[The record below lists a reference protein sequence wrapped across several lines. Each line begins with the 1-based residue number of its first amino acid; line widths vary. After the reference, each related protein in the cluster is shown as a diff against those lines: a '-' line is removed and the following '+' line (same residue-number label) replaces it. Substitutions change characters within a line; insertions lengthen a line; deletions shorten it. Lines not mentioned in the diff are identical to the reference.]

1 MSSLNP
7 GIEFIEPNHLPGA
20 KRAMKS
26 FGVHKKWIGLF
37 LATVTVLTIMS
48 VFIHLSLQDREAYRW
63 VMHTYQVQTQL
74 QATMLDVEV
83 GQDAHEDYRLNH
95 NQDARQTFTSVFQKA
110 AADQDRL
117 SALVV
122 DNPQQVVRLQTLR
135 RAITEFGAALDA
147 SAKDSAPTVHPV
159 PLLQEFALLE
169 QVHRSAD
176 QMKQAEQDI
185 LEQRTRANLW
195 SQRRANI
202 ALVCFL
208 LIVSFLLV
216 TLFLA
221 VKQDLLLQREAER
234 LRHVGDR
241 KVGELIENISDA
253 FFALNRDWVVTYM
266 NEPAEQIFQKTR
278 AELVGKNLWD
288 VYPEAIDQEFGRAY
302 HRALH
307 EQVTVRF
314 EAYDA
319 VRSSWF
325 ELRVYPNED
334 GLGIFV
340 TNVDE
345 RKTAEDKRG
354 RLERQTMLHSAAQ
367 RRNQELQDLARRL
380 VEMQEAERRRLAHEL
395 HEEIGQI
402 LAGLKL
408 SLAGIMKQRDEARE
422 SQIRVSQDLV
432 TDLMHQVRALAL
444 DLRPGVLDDL
454 GLRPAL
460 EWYCKQY
467 AERTEVAVDL
477 VVTGLDSRLDGTVET
492 TAYRIVQEALANVA
506 HHPEVKSVQVG
517 LTLEAERLMLQI
529 VDRGVGLS
537 LDNAN
542 CFCDH
547 SGLTGMQERATLIGG
562 TFEVVMGLGQGT
574 TIVVVLPLQPVYT
587 SLES

>member
-1 MSSLNP
+1 MNP
-7 GIEFIEPNHLPGA
+7 RIEFIEPNRLPGA

-26 FGVHKKWIGLF
+26 FGVHKKLVGLF

-95 NQDARQTFTSVFQKA
+95 NQSARQTFISAFQKA
-110 AADQDRL
+110 TTDQDRM

-122 DNPQQVVRLQTLR
+122 DNPQQVARLQTLR

-147 SAKDSAPTVHPV
+147 SANDTAPAVHPV
-159 PLLQEFALLE
+159 PLPLEFALLE

-176 QMKQAEQDI
+176 QMKQAEQDL

-208 LIVSFLLV
+208 IIVSFLLV
-216 TLFLA
+216 MLFIA
-221 VKQDLLLQREAER
+221 VKQDLLQQREAER
-234 LRHVGDR
+234 LRHAGDR
-241 KVGELIENISDA
+241 KVGELLENISDA
-253 FFALNRDWVVTYM
+253 FFALNRDWVVMYM
-266 NEPAEQIFQKTR
+266 NEQAEKTLQKTR
-278 AELVGKNLWD
+278 QELVGKNLWD
-288 VYPEAIDQEFGRAY
+288 VYPEAIDEEFGLAY
-302 HRALH
+302 RRALA

-314 EAYDA
+314 EAYDP

-325 ELRVYPNED
+325 EVRAYPNED

-345 RKTAEDKRG
+345 RKTAERERD
-354 RLERQTMLHSAAQ
+354 RLERQTMLHHAAQ
-367 RRNQELQDLARRL
+367 QRNQELQDLARRL
-380 VEMQEAERRRLAHEL
+380 VEMQEAERGYLAHEL

-422 SQIRVSQDLV
+422 SQIRISQDLV
-432 TDLMHQVRALAL
+432 TELMHQVRALAL
-444 DLRPGVLDDL
+444 GLRPGVLDDL

-467 AERTEVAVDL
+467 AERTQVAVDL
-477 VVTGLDSRLDGTVET
+477 VVVGLNSRLDGTVET

-506 HHPEVKSVQVG
+506 HHSEEKSVQIS

-529 VDRGVGLS
+529 VDRAAGFS

-562 TFEVVMGLGQGT
+562 TFTVVHGPGQGT
-574 TIVVVLPLQPVYT
+574 TIAVALPLQPVYT